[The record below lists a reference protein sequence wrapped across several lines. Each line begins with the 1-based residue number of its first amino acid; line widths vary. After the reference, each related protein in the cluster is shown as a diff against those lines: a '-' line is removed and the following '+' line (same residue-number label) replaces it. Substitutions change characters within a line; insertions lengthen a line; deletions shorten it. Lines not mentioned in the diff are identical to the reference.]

1 MSDPITLAALAV
13 SAAAA
18 VSRANAARDQGN
30 DAAAQAETQAQTVRQ
45 EAGRNAADLRRRN
58 DALLARQRVRYA
70 SGGIRLSGSPLDLL
84 ADAASE
90 SELAIQDTLY
100 RGESEASGLTVRG
113 ETARR
118 RGKEARRQGLLSTGA
133 SLLGALR

>member
-1 MSDPITLAALAV
+1 MSDPITLATLAV

>member
-1 MSDPITLAALAV
+1 MSDPITLVALAV

>member
-1 MSDPITLAALAV
+1 MQ
-13 SAAAA
+13 
-18 VSRANAARDQGN
+18 RATRGN
-30 DAAAQAETQAQTVRQ
+30 DAATQAETQAQTVRQ